1 MVQGRFEPIPT
12 GGNRLVQP
20 IKDIAEE
27 LTGDTRIP
35 CFSDIQDLV
44 LMERDGSC
52 MTQRPSAIACPGS
65 EGELAMVM
73 AWCSTRG
80 IALAVRGGGTGQSGA
95 ALTKGL
101 VVNLERHFRY
111 THLAEDA
118 STIRVG
124 AATTISQI
132 ENELNPRGRTLG
144 LDLHVQ
150 NRSAGGLFNS
160 QPAVEPSSG
169 TNFIDLISSMTWILP
184 SGQVVKLAPAT
195 NDNQNPWPDTL
206 LNTIEPIFSPIRFTN
221 SKMPGPSPSVFPT
234 NGRPWSWLAGTLG
247 KCGAGSEFIIRTR
260 PRHEHIRTL
269 LVSSTSLADLEEQ
282 AERLNGLKPTH
293 SILLDRRTIRLA
305 RAHSNKPWLTWCDHQ
320 GQWSLLV
327 FFECSDPVHAD
338 WITNQ
343 ASNPSMTRQI
353 IFAPDSI
360 MLPSPNAAITDIRKG
375 IMGSGSALTWRAGWT
390 DFLIPY
396 GLTSKTIEAIGEL
409 LKKRE
414 ITAGWEVH
422 LNRGRLRL
430 WPLSL
435 GDDSDES
442 ISVLTETGREIAA
455 ICLGMGGGF
464 GLDHGLGPARE
475 SWKSLLPPQLQQ
487 FHNELPILLNQN
499 VASLNA
505 PEEPE
510 YSPPIKQSITNIHEL
525 SGASK
530 CTGCGDCRSVTG
542 TRRFCP
548 MNRVMGTEESTPRAK
563 AALAHWLA
571 TDPKADPGS
580 DQSLKISE
588 LCIQCRMCESECP
601 ASLDVPSWMLA
612 IRKEHVRRH
621 GLDRSTWL
629 IGQIEHLSA
638 LANRFAPLINPLM
651 RSKPFRWILEKT
663 FGLSRK
669 RKPPRFA
676 GITFLAI
683 ANRNGWTRPIKS
695 AKQKVAYFVDVFAN
709 LHDPSIGEAF
719 VRLLQHLGI
728 DVHVPPEQ
736 VGSGMHALVQGD
748 FEGATEA
755 CKRHVHVFSELA
767 REGYPIVCTEP
778 TAALFLQKE
787 LPKLMPGE
795 DSRIIASQTIEATH
809 YLSELGMIGNWSTQS
824 PDNPISVSHHVPC
837 HIKALGKSPAG
848 PELLVK
854 GGGFNVETLDVS
866 CSGMAGPW
874 GMLATNYESSL
885 AAGEPML
892 SLWKNSSSTHGS
904 TECSSCRLQM
914 EHVTSRP
921 VRHPVQLLAWSLGLV
936 SLNGM
941 PKIRK
946 QHK

>member
-1 MVQGRFEPIPT
+1 MSRNGRWL
-12 GGNRLVQP
+12 R
-20 IKDIAEE
+20 A
-27 LTGDTRIP
+27 
-35 CFSDIQDLV
+35 
-44 LMERDGSC
+44 
-52 MTQRPSAIACPGS
+52 
-65 EGELAMVM
+65 
-73 AWCSTRG
+73 
-80 IALAVRGGGTGQSGA
+80 
-95 ALTKGL
+95 
-101 VVNLERHFRY
+101 
-111 THLAEDA
+111 
-118 STIRVG
+118 
-124 AATTISQI
+124 
-132 ENELNPRGRTLG
+132 
-144 LDLHVQ
+144 
-150 NRSAGGLFNS
+150 RSWTWT
-160 QPAVEPSSG
+160 SSG
-169 TNFIDLISSMTWILP
+169 IMEVST
-184 SGQVVKLAPAT
+184 
-195 NDNQNPWPDTL
+195 
-206 LNTIEPIFSPIRFTN
+206 PI
-221 SKMPGPSPSVFPT
+221 
-234 NGRPWSWLAGTLG
+234 
-247 KCGAGSEFIIRTR
+247 
-260 PRHEHIRTL
+260 
-269 LVSSTSLADLEEQ
+269 
-282 AERLNGLKPTH
+282 
-293 SILLDRRTIRLA
+293 
-305 RAHSNKPWLTWCDHQ
+305 
-320 GQWSLLV
+320 
-327 FFECSDPVHAD
+327 
-338 WITNQ
+338 
-343 ASNPSMTRQI
+343 
-353 IFAPDSI
+353 
-360 MLPSPNAAITDIRKG
+360 
-375 IMGSGSALTWRAGWT
+375 
-390 DFLIPY
+390 
-396 GLTSKTIEAIGEL
+396 
-409 LKKRE
+409 
-414 ITAGWEVH
+414 
-422 LNRGRLRL
+422 
-430 WPLSL
+430 
-435 GDDSDES
+435 
-442 ISVLTETGREIAA
+442 
-455 ICLGMGGGF
+455 
-464 GLDHGLGPARE
+464 
-475 SWKSLLPPQLQQ
+475 
-487 FHNELPILLNQN
+487 
-499 VASLNA
+499 
-505 PEEPE
+505 
-510 YSPPIKQSITNIHEL
+510 
-525 SGASK
+525 
-530 CTGCGDCRSVTG
+530 
-542 TRRFCP
+542 
-548 MNRVMGTEESTPRAK
+548 MGTEESTPRAK

-748 FEGATEA
+748 FEGAIEA

-809 YLSELGMIGNWSTQS
+809 Y
-824 PDNPISVSHHVPC
+824 
-837 HIKALGKSPAG
+837 
-848 PELLVK
+848 
-854 GGGFNVETLDVS
+854 GGFNVETLDVS

-874 GMLATNYESSL
+874 GMLATNYEASL

-892 SLWKNSSSTHGS
+892 SLWKNSPSTHGS

-914 EHVTSRP
+914 EHVTTRP